1 MYVLK
6 GKVAL
11 SAYFDCIVAI
21 ATIYWST
28 FARLERY
35 FGVFATLGASCGE
48 HLTLGPVAGATVSV
62 ATVSVTL

>member
-11 SAYFDCIVAI
+11 PAYFDRIVAI

-48 HLTLGPVAGATVSV
+48 HLPLGPVAV
-62 ATVSVTL
+62 ATVSVVSVTL